1 MIETVTGIMN
11 KAAPSWGVCDF
22 ELLRSRLIDCRAKG
36 RLPENAKRVITA
48 VFPYLLS
55 EEHYENSNISKYAVV
70 GDYHAVIYGRM
81 NKAVDELQKC
91 FPGESFVTF
100 TDNSPIP
107 EVSAALLSGLGVMGE
122 NSLFIHKR
130 YGTYVFI
137 GEIVTSLD
145 IPVTGSEVKMCI
157 HCKRCREACPSHA
170 IGDRGP
176 DPARCLSAINQKKG
190 ELTEEEKALIK
201 KTGCA
206 WGCDICQTV
215 CPMNRKAELSDVEE
229 FINSAVPHIESGCE
243 IEGRA
248 YEWRGKKVIERNLSI
263 LEEDG

>member
-1 MIETVTGIMN
+1 MN

-22 ELLRSRLIDCRAKG
+22 ELLRSRLIDCRAKA
-36 RLPENAKRVITA
+36 RLPVNARMVITA

-70 GDYHAVIYGRM
+70 SDYHTVIHGRM
-81 NKAVDELQKC
+81 NKAVEELQKC
-91 FPGESFVTF
+91 FPDESFVTF

-122 NSLFIHKR
+122 NSLFIHER

-157 HCKRCREACPSHA
+157 HCKRCREACPTHA

-176 DPARCLSAINQKKG
+176 DPAKCLSAINQKKG

-215 CPMNRKAELSDVEE
+215 CPMNRKAELSDIEE

>member
-1 MIETVTGIMN
+1 MIDTVKIIMDE
-11 KAAPSWGVCDF
+11 AAPSWGVCDF
-22 ELLRSRLIDCRAKG
+22 ELLRSRLIECRAKS

-55 EEHYENSNISKYAVV
+55 EENYKNSNISKYAVV
-70 GDYHAVIYGRM
+70 GDYHTVINGRM
-81 NKAVDELQKC
+81 KKAVEKLQEE

-122 NSLFIHKR
+122 NSLFIHER

-145 IPVTGSEVKMCI
+145 LPCTGSEVKMCI
-157 HCKRCREACPSHA
+157 HCKKCRNACPTHA

-201 KTGCA
+201 STGCA

-215 CPMNRKAELSDVEE
+215 CPMNLKAELSDIEE
-229 FINSAVPHIESGCE
+229 FINSAVAHIESGCE

-263 LEEDG
+263 LNEE